1 MEHILV
7 HQHCPA
13 PLGPHHHAHISLL
26 APTQHIMRL
35 HSPPLAAGKQ
45 TLLGTASLSSM
56 LHMRISAQGA
66 RSSLI
71 LSRWLMNMLLRITLD
86 ILFLAVNF
94 NQWYPNV
101 QRHCPEESAQL
112 LG

>member
-26 APTQHIMRL
+26 APTQHIMWL
-35 HSPPLAAGKQ
+35 HSPLLAAGKQ
-45 TLLGTASLSSM
+45 TLHTTASLSSM
-56 LHMRISAQGA
+56 LHMRITAQGA
-66 RSSLI
+66 NPGVI
-71 LSRWLMNMLLRITLD
+71 LSRWHMRTLLRITLD

-94 NQWYPNV
+94 TQWYPNV
-101 QRHCPEESAQL
+101 QRHCPEGSAQL